1 MFLETK
7 AKFDEIFQ
15 DKLSHDEMREYFLAL
30 YERGETASELAGA
43 ASSMRDFVIPLPI
56 SESLREKAIDIVGT
70 GITKSLIE
78 LAAPASSLAVS
89 PISYRAK
96 KYSLISS

>member
-56 SESLREKAIDIVGT
+56 SEIETVLDIL
-70 GITKSLIE
+70 KL
-78 LAAPASSLAVS
+78 
-89 PISYRAK
+89 
-96 KYSLISS
+96 